1 MAQRHC
7 ASAGVSPRR
16 RKMSLKSTSS
26 GWMGEGSSPL
36 TLVTAGSIRSQVT
49 KREIYWRRLSL
60 PWGCGGS
67 PPGVCVWYM
76 RSLRKDTFSW
86 HMVRSYLN
94 HANRRAHT
102 GSNKPRQQRTSEIIY
117 IWLWYAVCGERAC
130 VGINF
135 FFFFFSNKQQD
146 VFSFPRDRFTGNGT
160 RTDKEGLRGG
170 RKTMS
175 GLPVSTKVNREF
187 SLVDCWLFGTPCC
200 DYFCQWTAIVL
211 FWLSVALPSL
221 LQSHS
226 VEAEWWVNPHGD
238 HRTLTM
244 CSLDISLEEKMHF
257 CLSLL
262 TTLFNQRLHSTQ

>member
-26 GWMGEGSSPL
+26 GWMGKGSSPL

-135 FFFFFSNKQQD
+135 FFFFFQTNSKMCFHSPEIDSQVMGLGQ
-146 VFSFPRDRFTGNGT
+146 T
-160 RTDKEGLRGG
+160 RKDWEVEEKPCRG
-170 RKTMS
+170 
-175 GLPVSTKVNREF
+175 
-187 SLVDCWLFGTPCC
+187 
-200 DYFCQWTAIVL
+200 CQWAPRWIGSSRSLTVVCLELLVVII
-211 FWLSVALPSL
+211 SVN
-221 LQSHS
+221 
-226 VEAEWWVNPHGD
+226 E
-238 HRTLTM
+238 
-244 CSLDISLEEKMHF
+244 
-257 CLSLL
+257 
-262 TTLFNQRLHSTQ
+262 QRLCYFGYL